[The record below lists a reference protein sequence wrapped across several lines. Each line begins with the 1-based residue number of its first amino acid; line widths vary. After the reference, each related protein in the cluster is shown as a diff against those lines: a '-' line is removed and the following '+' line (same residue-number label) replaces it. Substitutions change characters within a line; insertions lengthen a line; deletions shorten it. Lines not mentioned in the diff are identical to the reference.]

1 MFTDDVDAEELEQRA
16 RTALPL
22 LEQAG
27 DHAGLAQV
35 WFALAYGVYNTLGR
49 YEEMTRAAE
58 QSLREAALGGEVSF
72 FRLAGLPMALRL
84 GPCPAD
90 EALEK
95 LDSILPPNPEP
106 DLLMIRAALLA
117 MLGRFDE
124 AWSVGLP
131 AAERWREL
139 GGEAEHDDRL
149 AEIAEFAG
157 DHSKAAE
164 YLRGMCD
171 MLERRD
177 SRGYLSTYAPM
188 LGRSL
193 CALGRYE
200 EAEARAIQG
209 RDLGAEDDF
218 ITQMLWRQVL
228 ARVHAHRADYAE
240 AERLARAA
248 VAIGEQTDALI
259 WQADALRD
267 LAEVLA
273 AAGLTEE
280 AADALEQALDR
291 YERKKNLPMAAQVR
305 QKLQSLSAGG
315 HP

>member
-1 MFTDDVDAEELEQRA
+1 V
-16 RTALPL
+16 
-22 LEQAG
+22 
-27 DHAGLAQV
+27 
-35 WFALAYGVYNTLGR
+35 
-49 YEEMTRAAE
+49 
-58 QSLREAALGGEVSF
+58 
-72 FRLAGLPMALRL
+72 
-84 GPCPAD
+84 
-90 EALEK
+90 
-95 LDSILPPNPEP
+95 PE
-106 DLLMIRAALLA
+106 
-117 MLGRFDE
+117 
-124 AWSVGLP
+124 
-131 AAERWREL
+131 
-139 GGEAEHDDRL
+139 
-149 AEIAEFAG
+149 
-157 DHSKAAE
+157 
-164 YLRGMCD
+164 
-171 MLERRD
+171 
-177 SRGYLSTYAPM
+177 T
-188 LGRSL
+188 
-193 CALGRYE
+193 
-200 EAEARAIQG
+200 RAIQG